1 MNERAFRILLVE
13 NDSYQCESM
22 VKTLE
27 EYEPACQIE
36 IASAWSETLRK
47 LMENEYDLILL
58 DYDLPQRE
66 GLGMLLRIQQKGYP
80 TPIVII
86 IGSGQEEAAVHAMQ
100 DGVFDCLVRTEG
112 YLTLLPL
119 VVSRALERR
128 RLLDECRGKE
138 TALRER
144 DRQLSALSII
154 SENAGQVLELG
165 QILDSALSKVLEIT
179 GARAGGVYIL
189 DELTEDLFPFVQ
201 RGLAYSFAQMTAGL
215 KRSENL
221 ARQVVRLGTSHM
233 VENVS
238 GTLEKTED
246 TLFSLACVLL
256 KSKGKALG
264 VMNLFMP
271 LERAPGPRDME
282 LLITIA
288 NQMGLAIENARLY
301 ERGRD
306 YLRKLGKSNEIL
318 QELNILLEENQAQL
332 EEQLIAQRQ
341 AAAEASRPILLP
353 VDRRILAL
361 NVSYSLE
368 LAQVLDGTL
377 ERALEATTAD
387 AAGVF
392 LLNEEKQE
400 LTLVAERDLP
410 QNFVQTQARISA
422 DANTERSLS
431 QTILVENIA
440 EDAAIRRIWAE
451 AERKGLRSLLSA
463 PLRVGDETVGLISVL
478 ARGQGHF
485 TSEGIE
491 LLGVL
496 GQQAGL
502 AIRNA
507 QLYQE
512 TRLRVEKLKAGNEM
526 LQAANIRLQGSQEE
540 LESLLGAMMEAET
553 EIQQYYKE
561 LWTLNSIAATIS
573 GSLKLDEILH
583 SAVSKM
589 TDIMEVE
596 AGWVYLVDE
605 HDEEL
610 KLSAYHGL
618 PGEVAQGL
626 AAARLGEDLN
636 ELVAL
641 SGESLLIEDIT
652 ADPRF
657 ARVTSMTEA
666 FRSLAAVPLKAK
678 DLMLGVMGVTSSNQR
693 QFSPRE
699 VQLLT
704 SIGYQV
710 AVAIE
715 NARLYDRARQSAEE
729 LERGNEVLQEV
740 NVLLEESQ
748 AELEE
753 QITAFKKA
761 EAEIQQRNSE
771 LSALNAIAQALN
783 QSLDVERVSGDALDT
798 MLQTIQLTYGEFFL
812 FDETIDEVSL
822 LVHRGTPPAFAFEI
836 RSFGLGEGVPGI
848 VAQTRQ
854 PLVIE
859 DLRQDIRFIRGL
871 REGGEVKSRPYTVVG
886 VPLLAQDR
894 LVGAMDFFS
903 TEERRFTPQD
913 LSLLTTI
920 SHQIGVAVEN
930 ARLFEEIK
938 EAAARLERANEEL
951 QELNRLKSDFIATV
965 SHELRTPLA
974 SIMGYVDLM
983 RDQETG
989 LLNEEQ
995 TKYIEI
1001 IERNTDRLSRL
1012 INDILDISRIEAGRI
1027 DLVMTAMNLGDVVQD
1042 VVLTVQPQ
1050 AQAKGLGL
1058 NVSVADE
1065 LPVTQGDHDRLK
1077 QVVVNLLSN
1086 AIKFTPQGGRVD
1098 VCCYAIRVEEGHVEP
1113 LTTGPAPPTR
1123 SLALDEGDWLLTQ
1136 VTDTGMGMPKEALVR
1151 VFEKFYQVKDDTFR
1165 KIEGSG
1171 LGLSIAEG
1179 IVKAHGGEMWAE
1191 SPGQGRGSTFTF
1203 AVPIVGLEPKPAYQE
1218 PLPPAVGLGTLLVVD
1233 DDPDIVNLVRLY
1245 LESEGYSVVTAYGGE
1260 DALQT
1265 AEELKPT
1272 AIVLDLLMPDLDGF
1286 AVLERLK
1293 SNPATRDT
1301 PVIIISIL
1309 SDKERGFSLGAVDYL
1324 TKPIDRQRLIASVQK
1339 LILPVSQ
1346 GDQLAPVLVVDDD
1359 REIAGLIEAYLQGE
1373 GFAVTCAYDGLEA
1386 LDRIREEIPSLII
1399 LDILMPGM
1407 DGFQVIQALKAN
1419 SVTRLIPVVILTAKD
1434 LTEEERTSLQLGATK
1449 YLTKSLFSKERL
1461 LIEVRD
1467 LLGKLY
1473 HE

>member
-1 MNERAFRILLVE
+1 MNEKALRILLVE

-27 EYEPACQIE
+27 EYAPACQIE

-47 LMENEYDLILL
+47 LMENEYDLLLL

-66 GLGMLLRIQQKGYP
+66 GLGMLHRIQRKGYP
-80 TPIVII
+80 TPVVII
-86 IGSGQEEAAVHAMQ
+86 IEPGQEEVAVYAMQ
-100 DGVFDCLVRTEG
+100 DGVFDCLIRTEG
-112 YLTLLPL
+112 YLTILPL
-119 VVSRALERR
+119 VVSRALERQH
-128 RLLDECRGKE
+128 LLDECRSKE
-138 TALRER
+138 TGIQER
-144 DRQLSALSII
+144 DRQMAALNII
-154 SENAGQVLELG
+154 SEAAGQVLDLG
-165 QILDSALSKVLEIT
+165 QILDRALSKVMEVT
-179 GARAGGVYIL
+179 GARAGGIYII
-189 DELTEDLFPFVQ
+189 DELTGELFPFVQ
-201 RGLAYSFAQMTAGL
+201 RGLTYSFAQMTAGL

-221 ARQVVRLGTSHM
+221 ARQVVQLGTSHLA
-233 VENVS
+233 ENVS
-238 GTLEKTED
+238 GTLEGAEEAV
-246 TLFSLACVLL
+246 FSLVCVLL
-256 KSKGKALG
+256 KSKGQALG

-271 LERAPGPRDME
+271 VERSPDPRQME
-282 LLITIA
+282 LLITAA
-288 NQMGLAIENARLY
+288 NQMGLAVENARLH
-301 ERGRD
+301 EGSSEH
-306 YLRKLGKSNEIL
+306 LIKLEKSNQIL
-318 QELNILLEENQAQL
+318 RELNVLLEENQAQL
-332 EEQLIAQRQ
+332 EGQLAVQQQ
-341 AAAEASRPILLP
+341 AAAEATRSALLP
-353 VDRRILAL
+353 ADRGILAL
-361 NVSYSLE
+361 SITTSLE
-368 LAQVLDGTL
+368 LDQVLDEAL
-377 ERALEATTAD
+377 KRALEATTAD

-392 LLNEEKQE
+392 LLDREERE
-400 LTLVAERDLP
+400 LSLAAERDLP
-410 QNFVQTQARISA
+410 QSFVQTQARMSA
-422 DANTERSLS
+422 DESALA
-431 QTILVENIA
+431 QTSLVENIA
-440 EDAAIRRIWAE
+440 EDAAARKIWAE

-463 PLRVGDETVGLISVL
+463 PLRAEDELVGMISVL

-485 TSEGIE
+485 TSEEAE
-491 LLGVL
+491 LLSVL
-496 GQQAGL
+496 GQQCGL
-502 AIRNA
+502 AIRNT
-507 QLYQE
+507 QLYQA
-512 TRLRVEKLKAGNEM
+512 TRLQVEKLEASNAM

-573 GSLKLDEILH
+573 GSLNLDEILN

-596 AGWVYLVDE
+596 AGWVYLLDE
-605 HDEEL
+605 HDHML
-610 KLSAYHGL
+610 KLRAYHGL

-626 AAARLGEDLN
+626 AAVRLGEDLN
-636 ELVAL
+636 ELVAR
-641 SGESLLIEDIT
+641 SGESILIEDIS

-657 ARVTSMTEA
+657 TRVTSTTEA
-666 FRSLAAVPLKAK
+666 FSSLAAVPLKAK
-678 DLMLGVMGVTSSNQR
+678 DLMLGVMGVTSSRYR
-693 QFSPRE
+693 QFTPRE

-715 NARLYDRARQSAEE
+715 NARLYDKARQSAEE

-753 QITAFKKA
+753 QITALKKA

-771 LSALNAIAQALN
+771 LSALNAIAQTLN
-783 QSLDVERVSGDALDT
+783 QSLDVEKVSGDALDT
-798 MLQTIQLTYGEFFL
+798 MLQTMQLTYGEFFL
-812 FDETIDEVSL
+812 FNEATSEVSL
-822 LVHRGTPPAFAFEI
+822 LVHRGMPPAFAFEI
-836 RSFGLGEGVPGI
+836 KNFGLGEGVPGM
-848 VAQTRQ
+848 VAQTKQ

-871 REGGEVKSRPYTVVG
+871 REEGEGEEKSQPYTVIG

-920 SHQIGVAVEN
+920 SHQIGVAVQN
-930 ARLFEEIK
+930 ARLFEEVK

-983 RDQETG
+983 QDQETG
-989 LLNEEQ
+989 PLNEEQ

-1027 DLVMTAMNLGDVVQD
+1027 DLVMTTIKLGDIVQD
-1042 VVLTVQPQ
+1042 VALTMRPQ

-1058 NVSVADE
+1058 NIAVADE
-1065 LPVTQGDHDRLK
+1065 LPATQGDPDRIK
-1077 QVVVNLLSN
+1077 QVAVNLLSN
-1086 AIKFTPQGGRVD
+1086 AIKFTSHGGRVD
-1098 VCCYAIRVEEGHVEP
+1098 VHCYGIRVEEGHVEL
-1113 LTTGPAPPTR
+1113 LTTGPYPPNR
-1123 SLALDEGDWLLTQ
+1123 SLALGEGDWLLTQ
-1136 VTDTGMGMPKEALVR
+1136 VIDTGMGIPKEALDR
-1151 VFEKFYQVKDDTFR
+1151 IFEKFYQVRDETAR
-1165 KIEGSG
+1165 RVEGSG

-1191 SPGQGRGSTFTF
+1191 SPGQRQGATFTF
-1203 AVPIVGLEPKPAYQE
+1203 ALPIVESEPRPVYEEILAPAT
-1218 PLPPAVGLGTLLVVD
+1218 GLGTLLVVD

-1260 DALQT
+1260 DALHA
-1265 AEELKPT
+1265 AEEVKPT

-1286 AVLERLK
+1286 AVLEKLK

-1309 SDKERGFSLGAVDYL
+1309 SDKEKGFSLGAVDYL
-1324 TKPIDRQRLIASVQK
+1324 TKPIDRRRLIASVQK
-1339 LILPVSQ
+1339 LILPIGQ
-1346 GDQLAPVLVVDDD
+1346 EDQLAPILVVDDD
-1359 REIAGLIEAYLQGE
+1359 REIAGLVEAYLQGE

-1386 LDRIREEIPSLII
+1386 LDRIREEIPSLIV

-1419 SVTRLIPVVILTAKD
+1419 SVTRMIPVIILTAKD
-1434 LTEEERTSLQLGATK
+1434 LSEEERASLQLGATK
-1449 YLTKSLFSKERL
+1449 YLTKTLFSKERL
-1461 LIEVRD
+1461 LTEVRD

-1473 HE
+1473 RE